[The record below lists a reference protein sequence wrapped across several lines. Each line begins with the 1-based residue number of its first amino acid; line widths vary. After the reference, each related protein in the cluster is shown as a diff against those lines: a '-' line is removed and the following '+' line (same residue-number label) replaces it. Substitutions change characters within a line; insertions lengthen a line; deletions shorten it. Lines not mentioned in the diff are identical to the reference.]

1 MASLAPLLNQLSEA
15 FPIPVGDDDR
25 SDSGTLDALRLCLK
39 QILSLILDLT
49 LNEKEPDSPLNV
61 VKKTVSKAQKQFQ
74 EALLQRIKNG
84 KRYAVKIYLT
94 SLQTSTN
101 LSLCSGAFDK
111 LLMSLPDSKSWAV
124 LARYWCYEDFR
135 VAVLRSVT
143 EEIVQPSTSS
153 SNYSSDI
160 LLLIKQ
166 NANDPDPE
174 QLFFKPPAAP
184 TAVQTSAALSKAFL
198 SISSC
203 LPPRHY
209 LLFLKQLQLH
219 LPDLNTPIKYA
230 PTLERLSLPP
240 LGEHV
245 RVVALQ
251 NLFYLT
257 SKHSFNPTNF
267 YASLLDLS
275 TKTVFSKPSVL
286 MIFTPLLKLALN
298 STHVGLQI
306 KCDFVVQLLDCAS
319 HSTVSG
325 AGMALG
331 FVENLLKDEAVLQKV
346 EKECGAL
353 KTLEKH
359 WFHAVRKWAKEAGK
373 VGEKRKR
380 DLTERMKRVDYDG
393 DKAVRDVKAEQPQA
407 WEF

>member
-61 VKKTVSKAQKQFQ
+61 VKKTVSKAQKRFQ

-94 SLQTSTN
+94 SLHTSTN

-174 QLFFKPPAAP
+174 
-184 TAVQTSAALSKAFL
+184 
-198 SISSC
+198 
-203 LPPRHY
+203 
-209 LLFLKQLQLH
+209 
-219 LPDLNTPIKYA
+219 
-230 PTLERLSLPP
+230 P
-240 LGEHV
+240 LGPWVGSGGLAAGH
-245 RVVALQ
+245 RI
-251 NLFYLT
+251 N
-257 SKHSFNPTNF
+257 K
-267 YASLLDLS
+267 LLLVSAHGADLS
-275 TKTVFSKPSVL
+275 QEAFSPALCWLVL
-286 MIFTPLLKLALN
+286 AATCLCPHTPLMADRN
-298 STHVGLQI
+298 
-306 KCDFVVQLLDCAS
+306 A
-319 HSTVSG
+319 G
-325 AGMALG
+325 AR
-331 FVENLLKDEAVLQKV
+331 
-346 EKECGAL
+346 
-353 KTLEKH
+353 
-359 WFHAVRKWAKEAGK
+359 VRGS
-373 VGEKRKR
+373 
-380 DLTERMKRVDYDG
+380 
-393 DKAVRDVKAEQPQA
+393 
-407 WEF
+407 